1 MAILFQEYELLAQ
14 SEVFDAEYYLTTY
27 PEVAALNVDPLL
39 HYLEHG
45 AQEGRGPGP
54 DFDVAYYLEQ
64 CERIGER
71 PPNPLLHFIT
81 VGARQGLKTHPNGE
95 SAAAPA
101 HADVPPEPDSLLLG
115 IDAVTIDTMSDGS
128 LQFRMRGWAIVDEP
142 ITQISLWLGDAVL
155 GYAAFGISR
164 PDVAAKHPD
173 HPKADHCGYSLTV
186 DALPDGLSGNLELS
200 LTVELAGGMQC
211 LRPFTFDLN
220 TSQVGRNL
228 TARERAPPA
237 PSRRARTAPPLRL
250 EVDEIDVNPGGV
262 LEVFGWAVCFLDIV
276 AIKIFVGDSC
286 LGVAEYGRL
295 REDVG
300 NACPDY
306 PRARQSGFHFKAPIG
321 HCGPGRNAVK
331 VQALTQSGTSRET
344 VFPIIIPEGTA
355 APIDAEAV
363 HFHCDSVSLTTRGG
377 VSIEGWAV
385 CPAPT
390 ESIGIRIND
399 TAVGLAQL
407 GIERPDVGNIFNH
420 FAHAR
425 QAGFSF
431 RQYLNIPLDLGE
443 HVLTLVLK
451 DSAGAVREMPL
462 LVHAI
467 ESSDEATPSAAVA
480 PGSDPDLAISMDLPK
495 IVNGAAEDS
504 VISSLSIAGWALAR
518 AGVKAINIAVDGKH
532 LSTAHYG
539 VRREDVASAFPAR
552 ADALMSGF
560 AALIPNWLLPK
571 GSHRMSISVVDSEDK
586 SASAEFDIQV
596 EEVAEG
602 DGPWALRRKIPHSEL
617 ELSARILRGL
627 KWRPRFRMLVKMHD
641 DEGGLAR
648 MRATLASLRE
658 QAYVDWEVLVIVE
671 NRRAIPVSL
680 RQSLLAGF
688 EDLSTRVELFS
699 GKRSG
704 SLTEAAKSPKTD
716 PIAAP
721 TYISAINAGDVLG
734 CDALMELAISTGM
747 NREAADFFYTDERR
761 ISPVTK
767 MMDAYFKPG
776 WSPDLLL
783 STNYVG
789 RLWCAQPDLLERSA
803 VTIEDWLDK
812 GDYDLVL
819 RATEKAK
826 SVHHIPKVLCERSSG
841 DSEAAALERVA
852 LERTL
857 HRRGVKA
864 KVKKGC
870 APGIY
875 HVKRRRIT
883 QGLVSIIIPTCA
895 GAGRVKTCLET
906 LKEKTAYRNFEIICI
921 ENIPVEKAEWKIWLR
936 ENADH
941 VIETFEPF
949 NWSRYNN
956 LCAARASGEF
966 FLFLNDDIEIIE
978 PNWLDTLL
986 EQAER
991 PEVGVAGPQL
1001 LYGDRSVQHAG
1012 LALTALGTAR
1022 HVFRHAQP
1030 DDPGYFGL
1038 ALTARNVIGVTG
1050 ACLLTRRTVFDA
1062 VGRFD
1067 EAHTIVNNDL
1077 DYCLK
1082 TWRAGYLNIYT
1093 PHAQLIHHE
1102 LASRGEMG
1110 DDYDS
1115 TAFVG
1120 EWRDAFI
1127 KGDPYLNP
1135 NISRSFDDLSHER
1148 EPINVV
1154 SAGHPCMARDA
1165 VRKILV
1171 VKLDHIGDCLT
1182 ALPALRRLKDHFP
1195 NARFSVLAGRATQ
1208 SLWTS
1213 EAAVEETHEF
1223 NFFHARSGL
1232 GKKDL
1237 TDEELLELRQRLEP
1251 LRFDLAVDLRK
1262 SLDTRYI
1269 LKYTGAKY
1277 MAGFDSRGECPWL
1290 DVSLEWEGDTRYTPK
1305 RQHVADDLLNL
1316 VDAVASSC
1324 TAERSV
1330 LKVDPKVKLTLRPS
1344 EHREIFGKPVVC
1356 IHPASG
1362 TEMRQWPPEY
1372 FGELIDL
1379 LVTHYDLHVVILGGP
1394 DEMNIAQNVLSAVQH
1409 PKGVFS
1415 LVGKLNLGE
1424 VPTLISKCTLFIG
1437 NNSGPHHIA
1446 GALGVPTIGV
1456 HSGVVDSMEWGPL
1469 GDNALAIRR
1478 NMSCSPCYIEK
1489 RGDCPK
1495 NLACIRGLGPYA
1507 VYEVAARLLA
1517 IRGTRPAASRLIATH
1532 PNDTKQNC
1540 DVVG

>member
-1 MAILFQEYELLAQ
+1 
-14 SEVFDAEYYLTTY
+14 
-27 PEVAALNVDPLL
+27 
-39 HYLEHG
+39 
-45 AQEGRGPGP
+45 
-54 DFDVAYYLEQ
+54 
-64 CERIGER
+64 
-71 PPNPLLHFIT
+71 LHFVT
-81 VGARQGLKTHPNGE
+81 VGARQGLKTHRNGE
-95 SAAAPA
+95 SAAVPA
-101 HADVPPEPDSLLLG
+101 IADMPQEPDGLLLG
-115 IDAVTIDTMSDGS
+115 IDTVTIDRMSDGS

-142 ITQISLWLGDAVL
+142 IAQISLSLGEIVL
-155 GYAAFGISR
+155 GYAAFGLSR

-186 DALPDGLSGNLELS
+186 DALPDGLSGNLDLS
-200 LTVELAGGMQC
+200 LTVELAGGVRC
-211 LRPFTFDLN
+211 PRPFSFDMN
-220 TSQVGRNL
+220 TAQVTRKL
-228 TARERAPPA
+228 TARERAPSS
-237 PSRRARTAPPLRL
+237 PSRRPWTAPPLRL
-250 EVDEIDVNPGGV
+250 EVDEIDVNPRGV
-262 LEVFGWAVCFLDIV
+262 LEVSGWAVCFLDIV

-286 LGVAEYGRL
+286 LGVAEYGRV
-295 REDVG
+295 REDVAS
-300 NACPDY
+300 ACPDY
-306 PRARQSGFHFKAPIG
+306 PRARRSGFYFKGPIG
-321 HCGPGRNAVK
+321 HCGPGRNTVK
-331 VQALTQSGTSRET
+331 VQVLTQSGTSRES
-344 VFPIIIPEGTA
+344 VFPIVIPEGA
-355 APIDAEAV
+355 AVPVDAEAV
-363 HFHCDSVSLTTRGG
+363 HLHCDTVSLTTRGG
-377 VSIEGWAV
+377 VAIEGWAV

-390 ESIGIRIND
+390 ESIGIRID
-399 TAVGLAQL
+399 DAAVGLAQL

-420 FAHAR
+420 FPHAR

-431 RQYLNIPLDLGE
+431 RQYLNIPLALGE
-443 HVLTLVLK
+443 HVLTLRLK
-451 DSAGAVREMPL
+451 DKAGGIREMPL
-462 LVHAI
+462 LVHAV
-467 ESSDEATPSAAVA
+467 ESNEEVPPSAAVA

-518 AGVKAINIAVDGKH
+518 TGVKAINIAVDGKH

-539 VRREDVASAFPAR
+539 VRREDVATAFPAR

-586 SASAEFDIQV
+586 SAAAEFDIQV

-602 DGPWALRRKIPHSEL
+602 DGPWALRRKMPHSEL
-617 ELSARILRGL
+617 ELNTRILSGL
-627 KWRPRFRMLVKMHD
+627 KWRPRFRLLVKMLD
-641 DEGGLAR
+641 SEGGLAR
-648 MRATLASLRE
+648 ARATLASLRE
-658 QAYVDWEVLVIVE
+658 QAYVDWEALIIVE
-671 NRRAIPVSL
+671 NRRTIPVSL
-680 RQSLLAGF
+680 RKSLLAGF
-688 EDLSTRVELFS
+688 EDLSTQVELFS
-699 GKRSG
+699 GKRSA
-704 SLTEAAKSPKTD
+704 LLAAAAASSKSTQMARPMF
-716 PIAAP
+716 
-721 TYISAINAGDVLG
+721 ISALTAGDALG
-734 CDALMELAISTGM
+734 CDALMELAVSTGM
-747 NREAADFFYTDERR
+747 ERDGADFFYTDERR

-767 MMDAYFKPG
+767 MTDAYFKPG

-789 RLWCAQPDLLERSA
+789 RLWFAHADLLERSA

-812 GDYDLVL
+812 GDYELVL
-819 RATEKAK
+819 RTTEQAK
-826 SVHHIPKVLCERSSG
+826 TVHHIPKVLCERSSAN
-841 DSEAAALERVA
+841 SEAAALEKVA

-857 HRRGVKA
+857 QRRGVKA

-870 APGIY
+870 VPGIY
-875 HVKRRRIT
+875 HVKRKRIT

-921 ENIPVEKAEWKIWLR
+921 ENIPVEKADWKIWLR
-936 ENADH
+936 ENANQ

-1050 ACLLTRRTVFDA
+1050 ACLLTRRVVFDA

-1115 TAFVG
+1115 SAFVG
-1120 EWRDAFI
+1120 EWRDTFI

-1135 NISRSFDDLSHER
+1135 NISRNFDDLSHER
-1148 EPINVV
+1148 EPVNVV
-1154 SAGHPCMARDA
+1154 SAGHPLMARDA
-1165 VRKILV
+1165 VHKILV

-1182 ALPALRRLKDHFP
+1182 ALPALRRLKEHFP
-1195 NARFSVLAGRATQ
+1195 NAQFSALAGRATQ
-1208 SLWTS
+1208 AFWTS
-1213 EAAVEETHEF
+1213 EASVEETHEF

-1237 TDEELLELRQRLEP
+1237 TEDELLELRQRMEP

-1277 MAGFDSRGECPWL
+1277 LAGFDSRRECPWL
-1290 DVSLEWEGDTRYTPK
+1290 DISLEWEGDTRYVPK

-1330 LKVDPKVKLTLRPS
+1330 LTVDPKVRLTLRPL
-1344 EHREIFGKPVVC
+1344 EYREIFSKPVVC

-1362 TEMRQWPPEY
+1362 TEMRQWPPDY

-1379 LVTHYDLHVVILGGP
+1379 LITHYDLHIVILGGP
-1394 DEMNIAQNVLSAVQH
+1394 DELNIAQNVLSAVRH

-1415 LVGKLNLGE
+1415 LVGKLKLGE
-1424 VPTLISKCTLFIG
+1424 VPTLISKCTLFVG

-1517 IRGTRPAASRLIATH
+1517 IRGRAEPRVRLNKPTPSRPQHEL
-1532 PNDTKQNC
+1532 
-1540 DVVG
+1540 